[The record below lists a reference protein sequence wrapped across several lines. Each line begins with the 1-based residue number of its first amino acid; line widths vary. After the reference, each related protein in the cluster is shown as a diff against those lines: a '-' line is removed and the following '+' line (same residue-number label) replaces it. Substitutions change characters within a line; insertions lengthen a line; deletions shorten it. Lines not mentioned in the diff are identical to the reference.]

1 MKESA
6 CGLRSH
12 CPISYSLDIV
22 GDRWTLL
29 VLRDL
34 IIVGKRHFRELAAE
48 EGIASNIL
56 TARLKLLEACGM
68 LTRRPDPENARQVI
82 YQPTAKGLGLLPAML
97 ELARWGG
104 THDPQTA
111 APKEMLRRIEKDR
124 DGVVR
129 EIRAVH
135 ERAASPPKRKGGDR
149 SAARKPRRSRR
160 AHGA

>member
-1 MKESA
+1 MNA
-6 CGLRSH
+6 APGGQRSH
-12 CPISYSLDIV
+12 CPITYSLDIL

-34 IIVGKRHFRELAAE
+34 IIAHKRHFREFLASD

-56 TARLKLLEACGM
+56 TSRLKLLECSGI

-82 YQPTAKGLGLLPAML
+82 YEPTKKGLDLLPVIL

-104 THDPQTA
+104 TYDPDTA
-111 APKEMLRRIEKDR
+111 APKDLIRRIEKDR

-129 EIRAVH
+129 EIRAAH
-135 ERAASPPKRKGGDR
+135 EPTRTVK
-149 SAARKPRRSRR
+149 RSRR
-160 AHGA
+160 

>member
-1 MKESA
+1 MKDPA

-12 CPISYSLDIV
+12 CPISYSLDII

-34 IIVGKRHFRELAAE
+34 IIVGNRYFREFLASE

-56 TARLKLLEACGM
+56 TARLKHLEACGM
-68 LTRRPDPENARQVI
+68 LTRRRDPENARQVI
-82 YQPTAKGLGLLPAML
+82 YQPTAKGLALLPAML

-104 THDPQTA
+104 IYDPQTA

-129 EIRAVH
+129 EIRAAH
-135 ERAASPPKRKGGDR
+135 ESATAPKRNGGDR
-149 SAARKPRRSRR
+149 SATRRQR
-160 AHGA
+160 HG